1 MICLKTADLHLI
13 VIRVTNW
20 FRFYYITKKPK
31 SHDFRITISK
41 MCSSEN
47 IEDKQKQIERF
58 GNENL
63 NFENQSL

>member
-1 MICLKTADLHLI
+1 
-13 VIRVTNW
+13 
-20 FRFYYITKKPK
+20 
-31 SHDFRITISK
+31 